1 LLVPAAGVPPVVAS
15 AVALDA
21 AVAALDA
28 GTGAVAVDTERA
40 SGYRY
45 WQRAYLIQL
54 RRQGAGTTLIDPISL
69 DDLSGLA
76 EVLNSLEWVLHA
88 ASQDLPCLAELGLR
102 PAAIFDTELAAR
114 LAGLERV
121 GLAALVEE
129 LLGYH
134 LQKGHGAADW
144 SRRPLPAEWLTYA
157 ALDVELLLPL
167 RSVIAAELDAQGKSG
182 WAAEEFEA
190 VRTAGPP
197 APRPDPWRRTSGMH
211 RLHRPRDLAAVREL
225 WLAREQLA
233 RQRDIAPG
241 RVLPDAAIVDA
252 ALADPPDDAAL
263 LSRPVFGGR
272 SQRRQVKTWLTALQ
286 TARALPAGELP
297 PVHAHSGS
305 PPPVNRWPD
314 RDPTAAIRLVA
325 VRAAL
330 AEIAEQH
337 RLPLQN
343 LLQPDLVR
351 RLCWEPPE
359 PLDIAAVD
367 RELAS
372 GGARRWQRE
381 LTAGALTTALGGPSS
396 TTNPGHVRRQ
406 RLPTHGSYGQA
417 TTPP

>member
-1 LLVPAAGVPPVVAS
+1 MLAPAAGVPPVAAS
-15 AVALDA
+15 ATALGA
-21 AVAALDA
+21 AVAMLGS
-28 GTGAVAVDTERA
+28 GTGPVAVDTERA

-54 RRQGAGTTLIDPISL
+54 RRAGAGTVLIDPIGL
-69 DDLSGLA
+69 DDFSGLA
-76 EVLNSLEWVLHA
+76 EVLNPLEWVLHA
-88 ASQDLPCLAELGLR
+88 ASQDLPCLTELGLH
-102 PAAIFDTELAAR
+102 PEAVFDTELAAR

-129 LLGYH
+129 LLGYQ

-167 RSVIAAELDAQGKSG
+167 RAAIAAELDAQGKSD

-197 APRPDPWRRTSGMH
+197 TPRVDPWRRTSGMH
-211 RLHRPRDLAAVREL
+211 RVHRPRDLATVREL

-241 RVLPDAAIVDA
+241 RVLPDSAIIDA
-252 ALADPPDDAAL
+252 ALADPPDEAAL

-272 SQRRQVKTWLTALQ
+272 AQRRQVKTWLTALQ
-286 TARALPAGELP
+286 TAKALPDGELP
-297 PVHAHSGS
+297 SVRAQGGS

-314 RDPTAAIRLVA
+314 RDPAAAVRLVA
-325 VRAAL
+325 ARAVL
-330 AEIAEQH
+330 TEIAEHH
-337 RLPLQN
+337 RLPVQN

-351 RLCWEPPE
+351 RLCWEPPASLDTAG
-359 PLDIAAVD
+359 PLDAEAVE
-367 RELAS
+367 RELIA

-381 LTAGALTTALGGPSS
+381 LTAHPLATALTTAS
-396 TTNPGHVRRQ
+396 R
-406 RLPTHGSYGQA
+406 
-417 TTPP
+417 

>member
-1 LLVPAAGVPPVVAS
+1 MLAPAAGVPPVVAS
-15 AVALDA
+15 AAALYT
-21 AVAALDA
+21 AVAVLGG
-28 GTGAVAVDTERA
+28 GTGPAAVDTERA

-45 WQRAYLIQL
+45 WQRAYLIQV
-54 RRQGAGTTLIDPISL
+54 RREGAGTVLIDPIGL
-69 DDLSGLA
+69 EDLSGLA
-76 EVLNSLEWVLHA
+76 EVLNPLEWVLHA

-102 PAAIFDTELAAR
+102 PDAVFDTELAAR
-114 LAGLERV
+114 LAGFERV

-129 LLGYH
+129 LLGYQ

-167 RSVIAAELDAQGKSG
+167 RAAIAAELDTQGKSG

-197 APRPDPWRRTSGMH
+197 APRVDPWRRISGMH
-211 RLHRPRDLAAVREL
+211 RIHRPRELAIAREL

-241 RVLPDAAIVDA
+241 RVLPDPAIIDA
-252 ALADPPDDAAL
+252 ALTDPPDEAAL

-272 SQRRQVKTWLTALQ
+272 AQRRQISTWLGALQ
-286 TARALPAGELP
+286 TARALPASELP
-297 PVHAHSGS
+297 PLRAPGGGR
-305 PPPVNRWPD
+305 PPVSRWQD
-314 RDPTAAIRLVA
+314 RDPAAA
-325 VRAAL
+325 VRLAAARATL
-330 AEIAEQH
+330 TEIADQH
-337 RLPLQN
+337 QLPVQN

-359 PLDIAAVD
+359 PLDTAAVD
-367 RELAS
+367 RELVA

-381 LTAGALTTALGGPSS
+381 LSAHALATALKDSDDGDR
-396 TTNPGHVRRQ
+396 V
-406 RLPTHGSYGQA
+406 GSH
-417 TTPP
+417 

>member
-1 LLVPAAGVPPVVAS
+1 MLAPAAGVPPVVTSSVALNT
-15 AVALDA
+15 AVAVLD
-21 AVAALDA
+21 D
-28 GTGAVAVDTERA
+28 GTGPVAVDTERA

-54 RRQGAGTTLIDPISL
+54 RREGAGTVLIDPIGL
-69 DDLSGLA
+69 GDLSELA
-76 EVLNSLEWVLHA
+76 EVLNPLEWVLHA

-102 PAAIFDTELAAR
+102 PDAVFDTELAAR

-129 LLGYH
+129 LLGYQ

-167 RSVIAAELDAQGKSG
+167 RAATAAELDAQGKSG

-211 RLHRPRDLAAVREL
+211 RVHRPRDLAAVREL

-241 RVLPDAAIVDA
+241 RVLPDLAIIDA
-252 ALADPPDDAAL
+252 ALADPPDEAAL
-263 LSRPVFGGR
+263 LSRPVFSGR
-272 SQRRQVKTWLTALQ
+272 AQRRQVKTWLAALQ
-286 TARALPAGELP
+286 TARALPTSELP
-297 PVHAHSGS
+297 AVRTPGGS
-305 PPPVNRWPD
+305 PPPVNRWTD
-314 RDPTAAIRLVA
+314 RDPAAAVRLVA
-325 VRAAL
+325 ARAAL
-330 AEIAEQH
+330 TEIADHH
-337 RLPLQN
+337 RLPVQN

-359 PLDIAAVD
+359 PLDAATVD
-367 RELAS
+367 RELVA

-381 LTAGALTTALGGPSS
+381 LTAHPLAAALKTACG
-396 TTNPGHVRRQ
+396 
-406 RLPTHGSYGQA
+406 
-417 TTPP
+417 

>member
-1 LLVPAAGVPPVVAS
+1 MLAPAAGVPPVVAS
-15 AVALDA
+15 PVALDT
-21 AVAALDA
+21 AVAVLDG
-28 GTGAVAVDTERA
+28 GTGPVAVDTERA

-54 RRQGAGTTLIDPISL
+54 RREGAGTVLIDPIGL
-69 DDLSGLA
+69 GDLSGLA
-76 EVLNSLEWVLHA
+76 GVLNPLEWVLHA

-102 PAAIFDTELAAR
+102 PDAVFDTELAAR

-129 LLGYH
+129 LLGYQ
-134 LQKGHGAADW
+134 LLKGHGAADW

-167 RSVIAAELDAQGKSG
+167 RAAVAAELDDQGKSS

-197 APRPDPWRRTSGMH
+197 EPRPEPWRRTSGVH
-211 RLHRPRDLAAVREL
+211 RVHRPRDLVTVREL

-241 RVLPDAAIVDA
+241 RVLPDSAIIDA
-252 ALADPPDDAAL
+252 ALADPPDEAAL

-272 SQRRQVKTWLTALQ
+272 AQRRQVKIWLAALQ
-286 TARALPAGELP
+286 TARALPASELP
-297 PVHAHSGS
+297 AVRAPGGS
-305 PPPVNRWPD
+305 PPPVNRWTD
-314 RDPTAAIRLVA
+314 RDPAAAVRLVA

-330 AEIAEQH
+330 TDIAEQH
-337 RLPLQN
+337 RLPVQN

-359 PLDIAAVD
+359 PLDAAAVD
-367 RELAS
+367 RELVA

-381 LTAGALTTALGGPSS
+381 LTAQPLATALSS
-396 TTNPGHVRRQ
+396 AAG
-406 RLPTHGSYGQA
+406 
-417 TTPP
+417 